1 MTTNLEVN
9 TDLVHYTIPGG
20 GYSEYCSLKDEVS
33 KIVLKAEYDFCGGFD
48 EGMAYLLK
56 NDSNTDSEGVYMI
69 GYVNIKDELVI
80 PVYIA
85 ADYGWFLD
93 ARDFSDELV
102 AVLKAIWIRKVIP

>member
-1 MTTNLEVN
+1 MTTTPEVN
-9 TDLVHYTIPGG
+9 TNLVHYTVPGG
-20 GYSEYCSLKDEVS
+20 GYSEYCSLKDEAG
-33 KIVLKAEYDFCGGFD
+33 KIILKAEYNFCGRFD

-56 NDSNTDSEGVYMI
+56 NGPNTDSEGVYMI
-69 GYVNIKDELVI
+69 GCVNIKDKLVI

-102 AVLKAIWIRKVIP
+102 AVLKKR